1 MGGAGCLQLLVRR
14 GVHIFKNLWSLHWKC
29 NPPNT
34 PNTRKESAYSAWS
47 AVKNPVC
54 SASNGSFLLA
64 TLRGEEI
71 SVRVSAARG
80 KIPAPHLAGSGV
92 NDKSVIPCACNLVT
106 ADRSRRS
113 RTCNTERDENPNS
126 QTKQC
131 TFDVY
136 FCVHKRSD
144 VMTPNDQLGV
154 IYSIISSEGQ
164 HTSRPATTIGSE

>member
-1 MGGAGCLQLLVRR
+1 MSYRCRQPADD
-14 GVHIFKNLWSLHWKC
+14 SLADRLSK
-29 NPPNT
+29 T
-34 PNTRKESAYSAWS
+34 ERLA
-47 AVKNPVC
+47 AVGSIRFGP
-54 SASNGSFLLA
+54 ASNGSFLLA

-106 ADRSRRS
+106 ADRFRRS

-131 TFDVY
+131 TL
-136 FCVHKRSD
+136 
-144 VMTPNDQLGV
+144 M
-154 IYSIISSEGQ
+154 SIFVFINGLM
-164 HTSRPATTIGSE
+164 